1 VQPIRLEI
9 QAADPVTVAGLSAL
23 LTEQPG
29 IELVSPDQRQ
39 NADVVV
45 VGTDRLT
52 TIFSGLRR
60 AATEFGTPVVLVT
73 DDITEQELLVAIEC
87 RVVGVIP
94 RGAATVERL
103 VHSLRTAASG
113 GGILAPRMV
122 GDLLK
127 HLERLRR
134 EMLTPNGLD
143 SMRLTPREADV
154 VRLLADGFDTAEI
167 AVKLSYSDRTVKKI
181 LYAITHRLGLR
192 SRAHAVAYAL
202 RHGII

>member
-1 VQPIRLEI
+1 MQLVRVVI
-9 QAADPVTVAGLSAL
+9 QAADPVTVAGLAAL
-23 LTEQPG
+23 LSGQPG
-29 IELVSPDQRQ
+29 IEVVRPEQRQ

-52 TIFSGLRR
+52 TVFSGLRR
-60 AATEFGTPVVLVT
+60 AAADFGTPVVLVI

-103 VHSLRTAASG
+103 IQGLRTAASG
-113 GGILAPRMV
+113 GGVLAPRLV

-127 HLERLRR
+127 HVERLRR
-134 EMLTPNGLD
+134 EVLAPNGLD
-143 SMRLTPREADV
+143 GMWLTPREVDV
-154 VRLLADGFDTAEI
+154 VRLIADGFDTAEI
-167 AVKLSYSDRTVKKI
+167 AEKLNYSDRTVKKI
-181 LYAITHRLGLR
+181 LYAVTHRLGLR

>member
-1 VQPIRLEI
+1 MQLVTVVI
-9 QAADPVTVAGLSAL
+9 QAADPVTVAGLAAL
-23 LTEQPG
+23 LNGQPG
-29 IELVSPDQRQ
+29 IEVVGPEQRQ

-52 TIFSGLRR
+52 TVFSGLRR
-60 AATEFGTPVVLVT
+60 AAADFGTPVVLVT

-103 VHSLRTAASG
+103 VHGLRTAAAG
-113 GGILAPRMV
+113 GGVLVPQLV

-127 HLERLRR
+127 HVERLRR
-134 EMLTPNGLD
+134 EVLAPNGLD
-143 SMRLTPREADV
+143 GMRLTPREVDV
-154 VRLLADGFDTAEI
+154 VRLIADGFDTAEI
-167 AVKLSYSDRTVKKI
+167 AEKLNYSDRTVKKI
-181 LYAITHRLGLR
+181 LYAVTHRLGLR
-192 SRAHAVAYAL
+192 NRAHAVAYAL

>member
-1 VQPIRLEI
+1 MQPIRVEI
-9 QAADPVTVAGLSAL
+9 QVADPVTVAGLSAL

-52 TIFSGLRR
+52 TIFPGLRR

-94 RGAATVERL
+94 RGAVNHE
-103 VHSLRTAASG
+103 
-113 GGILAPRMV
+113 
-122 GDLLK
+122 LK
-127 HLERLRR
+127 
-134 EMLTPNGLD
+134 
-143 SMRLTPREADV
+143 
-154 VRLLADGFDTAEI
+154 F
-167 AVKLSYSDRTVKKI
+167 
-181 LYAITHRLGLR
+181 
-192 SRAHAVAYAL
+192 
-202 RHGII
+202 